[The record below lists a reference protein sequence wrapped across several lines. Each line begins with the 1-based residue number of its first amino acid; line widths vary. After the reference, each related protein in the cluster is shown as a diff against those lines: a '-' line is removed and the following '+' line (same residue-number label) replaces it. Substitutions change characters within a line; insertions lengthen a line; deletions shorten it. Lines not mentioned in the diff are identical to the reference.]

1 MLFFNCTFFSRCLSF
16 LSFDVQLYIIQIIYS
31 DAVFLLCCWCLLS
44 LLLKS
49 LLSFRFAAK
58 FKFTFTSNYL
68 PIFLIILFIYS
79 FYLFTVFYPGRSQTK
94 FHCTMYNLCIIIITK
109 LIHSFIHSVVTI
121 CRSNVYVLLSVT
133 LQTAFLKCHQNI

>member
-1 MLFFNCTFFSRCLSF
+1 MLFFNCTFFSRRLSF
-16 LSFDVQLYIIQIIYS
+16 LSFDVPLYIIQIIYS

-58 FKFTFTSNYL
+58 FKFIFTSNYL
-68 PIFLIILFIYS
+68 PIFNYSLYLFIL
-79 FYLFTVFYPGRSQTK
+79 LFTVFYPGRSQTK

-133 LQTAFLKCHQNI
+133 LQTAFLKCHQNT